1 MRASIVAAVL
11 LLASCGAPTPPFGAA
26 PATSSSASPTAESPP
41 AAAAA
46 SPSPSTS
53 SSATGTPLGG
63 TPPLSAGAV
72 PDAGVLYVQ
81 GGDDQIYRYD
91 GLSGR
96 LDAVSG
102 KSAFVHETPF
112 GAQIVG
118 RHGSAD
124 LLRWD
129 GKIESAICGAGTVV
143 AISAGGSCA
152 YCGDDGSLL
161 LRLRGESAPRLALPA
176 DWGSGAVDWSPDGRR
191 LALTR
196 SLSGGTLAT
205 RAHNALWLLDA
216 DGSTRELYRPPG
228 DEAFVFWPRWSRD
241 GIYVSFWRQDGVSAS
256 VTADGDRLFLVH
268 VATAGLRDLGITL
281 VKTEW
286 LQWSSDGKLAFVRG
300 GGRETWLGK
309 QIVVR
314 ERDGTERV
322 ASVVDR
328 SAFAPAWQEGL
339 GRLAWVEAASGDGL
353 KDAQYMNGTGF
364 GDRRA
369 VIASADAKREIRC
382 GSVQESQGVPRG
394 GSQDR
399 VVEGVRPSLDGN
411 ALLLL
416 CRIPGRDPLPLEI
429 WLYRL
434 NGRSP
439 AAVPLITKM
448 PSDSLA
454 GGFGYYGAQP
464 SLFSILAW
472 SRAVVP

>member
-1 MRASIVAAVL
+1 MRASIAVAVL
-11 LLASCGAPTPPFGAA
+11 VLASCGAPTPPFGAA

-53 SSATGTPLGG
+53 SSPIGAPVGG
-63 TPPLSAGAV
+63 TRPLSGGAV

-91 GLSGR
+91 GLSGL
-96 LDAVSG
+96 LDRVSG
-102 KSAFVHETPF
+102 GSVFVHETPF

-129 GKIESAICGAGTVV
+129 GKVESAICGPGTVV
-143 AISAGGSCA
+143 ALSAGGACA
-152 YCGDDGSLL
+152 YRGDDGSLL
-161 LRLRGESAPRLALPA
+161 LRLRGEAAPRLALPA
-176 DWGSGAVDWSPDGRR
+176 DWGWGAVDWSPDGRR

-196 SLSGGTLAT
+196 SLSGGTLQT

-228 DEAFVFWPRWSRD
+228 DTAFVFSPRWSRD
-241 GIYVSFWRQDGVSAS
+241 GIYVSFWRQDIVSAS
-256 VTADGDRLFLVH
+256 VTADGDGLFLVH
-268 VATAGLRDLGITL
+268 VATAGLRDLGPTL
-281 VKTEW
+281 VHPEW

-322 ASVVDR
+322 ASAADR
-328 SAFAPAWQEGL
+328 SALAPAWQEGL
-339 GRLAWVEAASGDGL
+339 GGLAWVEAPSGNGL
-353 KDAQYMNGTGF
+353 EGAQYLNGTGF

-369 VIASADAKREIRC
+369 VLASADAKREIRC
-382 GSVQESQGVPRG
+382 GLPPGETQT
-394 GSQDR
+394 R
-399 VVEGVRPSLDGN
+399 VVEGVRQSLDGN

-416 CRIPGRDPLPLEI
+416 CRIPGKEPLPLEV

-434 NGRSP
+434 NGTPP